1 LAHRSKDFFK
11 PAGRTADRTK
21 PPALAGMSA
30 PARSRKP
37 GSLLTARGSGVKLS
51 RKRFP
56 AHGGVVMPRAGF
68 SRWKF
73 GEQERFVLLLIAPA
87 ALLLLLFQVVPIA
100 IGGNA
105 SFRDWALYN
114 PKKSW
119 VGFAHY
125 AYVITD
131 PAFLRIA
138 LPNTFLFM
146 FVSVSCSLVLGL
158 AFAVLLNRRF
168 RGQKLVQTVLLLPL
182 MVAPVIAAIMIRWMF
197 NDQFGIVNVVIEALG
212 FEGQPWLAQRWS
224 AFGVIVLTDIW
235 LWTPWFTLLLLA
247 GLQSLPKEPFEA
259 AAIDG
264 TTPWRVFRYLTLPM
278 LRPVIA
284 VCVVIRAIDAFRTFD
299 IVWTLTGGGPARS
312 TELFS
317 LYAYVH
323 AFLNL
328 DFGRG
333 SAAAMIGGAVILVF
347 GMALYRIVNHVVK
360 V

>member
-1 LAHRSKDFFK
+1 
-11 PAGRTADRTK
+11 
-21 PPALAGMSA
+21 M
-30 PARSRKP
+30 
-37 GSLLTARGSGVKLS
+37 
-51 RKRFP
+51 
-56 AHGGVVMPRAGF
+56 
-68 SRWKF
+68 
-73 GEQERFVLLLIAPA
+73 LLLIAPA
-87 ALLLLLFQVVPIA
+87 VLLLLFFQVVPIV
-100 IGGNA
+100 IGANA
-105 SFRDWALYN
+105 SFRDWTLNN
-114 PKKSW
+114 PKKTW
-119 VGFAHY
+119 VGFSHY

-131 PAFLRIA
+131 PAFLKVA

-146 FVSVSCSLVLGL
+146 ALSVSGALVLGL
-158 AFAVLLNRRF
+158 ALALLLNRPF

-197 NDQFGIVNVVIEALG
+197 NDQFGIVNVVLEALG

-224 AFGVIVLTDIW
+224 AFGVILLTDIW

-247 GLQSLPKEPFEA
+247 GLQSLPREPFEA

-264 TTPWRVFRYLTLPM
+264 TTPWRVFWYLTLPM

-333 SAAAMIGGAVILVF
+333 SAAAIIGGLIILVV
-347 GMALYRIVNHVVK
+347 GVALYRLVTRVVRA
-360 V
+360 

>member
-1 LAHRSKDFFK
+1 M
-11 PAGRTADRTK
+11 
-21 PPALAGMSA
+21 PPADPS
-30 PARSRKP
+30 
-37 GSLLTARGSGVKLS
+37 
-51 RKRFP
+51 
-56 AHGGVVMPRAGF
+56 PR
-68 SRWKF
+68 KF
-73 GEQERFVLLLIAPA
+73 GEQERFMLLLIAPA
-87 ALLLLLFQVVPIA
+87 ALLLLLFQVTPIV
-100 IGGNA
+100 IGANA

-114 PKKSW
+114 PKKTW

-131 PAFLRIA
+131 PAFLQVA

-146 FVSVSCSLVLGL
+146 AASVSGALVLGL
-158 AFAVLLNRRF
+158 ALAALLDRSF

-197 NDQFGIVNVVIEALG
+197 NDQFGIVNVTLEALG
-212 FEGQPWLAQRWS
+212 IEGQPWLAQRWS
-224 AFGVIVLTDIW
+224 AFGVILLTDIW

-247 GLQSLPKEPFEA
+247 GLRSLPREPFEA

-264 TTPWRVFRYLTLPM
+264 TTPWRVFRHLTLPM
-278 LRPVIA
+278 LRPVIV
-284 VCVVIRAIDAFRTFD
+284 VCVVIRSIDAFRTFD

-333 SAAAMIGGAVILVF
+333 SAAAIIGAVIILVV
-347 GMALYRIVNHVVK
+347 GVALYRVVNRVVTG
-360 V
+360 